1 MADQTGSEQPA
12 TRLAWLL
19 NAVPN
24 NERTLRMEALIARLR
39 VVIMLLNTV
48 ALAFLL
54 DTSGMNERW
63 AWALVAAGWVYAL
76 PIAVLQPYRRW
87 KLFRGSF
94 VTAAIDFLTIAAFVG
109 VTGGGESPFFV
120 LYYLAIVSVAM
131 RFELRQAL
139 VACLFAIL
147 TYALV
152 YFATWEASMSS
163 FGVLFVRCGYMFLIA
178 VGTGHLAREERT
190 RAQQVQVIEKLHAEN
205 AKLMSRNERAARI
218 DRVTGLLNRAHLEKL
233 ALRELRKAR
242 SSDGYVSILF
252 CDMDRLKRIND
263 ELGHDAGDRI
273 LRDVAKAMK
282 QCLRGSEVIGRYGGD
297 EFVAVLPNLARETA
311 FERGEQLI
319 EAVLTVNRRLTED
332 LHIGLSVGV
341 ATFPF
346 DATEFNMLVKLADQ
360 AMYLAKR
367 EGGSRVRTG
376 NDLRLFWEEM
386 PRAS

>member
-1 MADQTGSEQPA
+1 MADRTGSEQPP
-12 TRLAWLL
+12 TRFAWLL

-24 NERTLRMEALIARLR
+24 NERTLRMEGLIARVR

-63 AWALVAAGWVYAL
+63 AWALIAASWVYAV

-94 VTAAIDFLTIAAFVG
+94 VTAAIDFIAIAAFVG
-109 VTGGGESPFFV
+109 LTGGGESPFFV

-139 VACLFAIL
+139 VSCLFAIL

-152 YFATWEASMSS
+152 YFATWEASVAS

-190 RAQQVQVIEKLHAEN
+190 RAQQVQVIEKLNAEN

-319 EAVLTVNRRLTED
+319 QAVLTVNRRLTED

-341 ATFPF
+341 ATCPF
-346 DATEFNMLVKLADQ
+346 DATEFGMLVKLADQ

-376 NDLRLFWEEM
+376 NDLRVFWEEI

>member
-1 MADQTGSEQPA
+1 
-12 TRLAWLL
+12 
-19 NAVPN
+19 
-24 NERTLRMEALIARLR
+24 

-63 AWALVAAGWVYAL
+63 AWALIAASWVYAV

-94 VTAAIDFLTIAAFVG
+94 VTAAIDFIAIAAFVG
-109 VTGGGESPFFV
+109 LTGGGESPFFV

-152 YFATWEASMSS
+152 YFATWEASVAS

-190 RAQQVQVIEKLHAEN
+190 RAQQVQVIEKLNAEN

-297 EFVAVLPNLARETA
+297 EFVVVLPNLARETA

-341 ATFPF
+341 ATCPF

-376 NDLRLFWEEM
+376 NDLRLFWEEI